1 MLAVAYWVPN
11 SLSSSKIISTA
22 TGSGGMGVS
31 ILVLINTHMKLIIIM
46 MLALLCV
53 TVTAETRR
61 LHKPVTC
68 DATDTVFAVLR
79 DEFKETPE
87 WWAPSPESGTQVV
100 LTVNRTTGAWS
111 LIEFTADTACVLV
124 VGERSSSPWG
134 TLL

>member
-1 MLAVAYWVPN
+1 MR
-11 SLSSSKIISTA
+11 
-22 TGSGGMGVS
+22 
-31 ILVLINTHMKLIIIM
+31 LVLILL
-46 MLALLCV
+46 LAMCCI
-53 TVTAETRR
+53 TAAAEPRR
-61 LHKPVTC
+61 LHKPVSC

-100 LTVNRTTGAWS
+100 LNVNRTTGAWS
-111 LIEFTADTACVLV
+111 LIEYTPTTACVLA